1 MQLIMNLVKAI
12 IFVLSNLAAM
22 FVSTAEAGNPPI
34 LIGLSAEFGV
44 KNSVAAQ
51 SIEKGILV
59 AIDEI
64 NSRGGLL
71 GGRPLK
77 LVSKDD
83 RGVPARGKDNLLQLA
98 AEPNLVAVFSGRY
111 SPVTLELAPVANQ
124 QGVILLAPWSAVDG
138 VTQQPQPNYVF
149 RLSLTDTWAVN
160 AMMDNARQRGLKK
173 VALLVPNTAWG
184 RSCQNAVAAYQKT
197 KGAIEY
203 ISLKYNWGETSFQN
217 HLRQAIDFG
226 AQAIIMIANES
237 EGVHIVQQIA
247 ELPAHQRFPVIS
259 HWGILGGKFFQ
270 AVSTAI
276 HKLDFIVVQTFSF
289 DDANPSKVVAVGK
302 RVKKLFGEN
311 ITTMHA
317 QVGFVNAYDLT
328 HLLAL
333 AITKAGTHDR
343 AKVRA
348 AMERLDTYDGL
359 VRSYR
364 QPFNAADHEALDSA
378 QLFFG
383 RFDQQ
388 GNIRKM
394 IEK

>member
-1 MQLIMNLVKAI
+1 MYFVKAI
-12 IFVLSNLAAM
+12 ILVLSSFGAM
-22 FVSTAEAGNPPI
+22 FAATAEADNVPI
-34 LIGLSAEFGV
+34 IIGLSAEFGV
-44 KNSVAAQ
+44 KNSLAAQ

-98 AEPNLVAVFSGRY
+98 VEPNLVAIFSGRF
-111 SPVTLELAPVANQ
+111 SPVTLELASLANQ
-124 QGVILLAPWSAVDG
+124 LGVILLAPWSAVDG

-149 RLSLTDTWAVN
+149 RLSLTDTWAIN
-160 AMMDNARQRGLKK
+160 AMLDNSRQRGLKK
-173 VALLVPNTAWG
+173 VAVLLPNTAWG

-197 KGAIEY
+197 KGQIEY
-203 ISLKYNWGETSFQN
+203 VSLKYNWGETNFHH

-226 AQAIIMIANES
+226 AQSIIMISNES

-247 ELPAHQRFPVIS
+247 ELPAHQRFPIIS

-270 AVSTAI
+270 TASAAI
-276 HKLDFIVVQTFSF
+276 QKLDFIVVQTFSF
-289 DDANPSKVVAVGK
+289 DHANASKVEAVGK

-311 ITTMHA
+311 IDAMHA
-317 QVGFVNAYDLT
+317 QVGFANAYDLT

-333 AITKAGTHDR
+333 AIAKAGTHDR
-343 AKVRA
+343 EKVRA
-348 AMERLDTYDGL
+348 AMERLDAYDGL
-359 VRSYR
+359 VRNYR
-364 QPFNAADHEALDSA
+364 QPFRVADHEALDRT

-383 RFDQQ
+383 RFDQH
-388 GNIRKM
+388 GNIRKI

>member
-1 MQLIMNLVKAI
+1 MNFLKTI
-12 IFVLSNLAAM
+12 IFVLSSLAAM
-22 FVSTAEAGNPPI
+22 SASTSEAQNAPI
-34 LIGLSAEFGV
+34 VIGLSAEFGV
-44 KNSVAAQ
+44 KNSLTAQ

-98 AEPNLVAVFSGRY
+98 AEPNLVAVFSGRF
-111 SPVTLELAPVANQ
+111 SPVTLELAPLASQ
-124 QGVILLAPWSAVDG
+124 RGVILLAPWSAVDG

-149 RLSLTDTWAVN
+149 RLSLTDTWAIE
-160 AMMDNARQRGLKK
+160 AMLDKARQRGFRK
-173 VALLVPNTAWG
+173 VAVLLPNTAWG
-184 RSCQNAVAAYQKT
+184 RSCHNAVAAYQKT
-197 KGAIEY
+197 KAPIEY

-226 AQAIIMIANES
+226 AQAIIMISNES

-247 ELPAHQRFPVIS
+247 ELPAHQRLPIIS
-259 HWGILGGKFFQ
+259 HWGILGGNFFQ
-270 AVSTAI
+270 TVSAAI
-276 HKLDFIVVQTFSF
+276 QKLDLIVVQTFSF
-289 DDANPSKVVAVGK
+289 DDANATKLEAVGK
-302 RVKKLFGEN
+302 RVKKMFGEN
-311 ITTMHA
+311 LTAMHA

-333 AITKAGTHDR
+333 AIAKAGTHDR

-348 AMERLDTYDGL
+348 AMERLATYDGL
-359 VRSYR
+359 VRNYR
-364 QPFNAADHEALDSA
+364 QPFSATDHEALDRT

-383 RFDQQ
+383 RFDQH
-388 GNIRKM
+388 GNIRKV